1 MSRLENIRPISGAD
15 RIRLATCRGY
25 NVIVG
30 LKDNEEELYLLFI
43 DDGKLSIE
51 YCSKNNLYYDSSLN
65 ENPSIKGYFNKSG
78 RVVAQTLRKQRSEA
92 FVAPISTLSPFGDI
106 SAIKL
111 NDNINEFNGT
121 PICSKYINRRTRAD
135 TSKGA
140 KLGWKERSFPYF
152 PKHIETDQ
160 LRFKFDQIQEGAI
173 VYITEKV
180 HGTSGRYSKVL
191 QEQSFTRHWYRPW
204 ARPVSKYEF
213 LVGSRNLV
221 IGVGGDKYYFDNF
234 RFTLGDRLKGIIEH
248 DEIWYGEI
256 VGYTDNGSEIMPS
269 MDLDHISDKGL
280 RKALI
285 SKFGQVIAFNYSCPV
300 GQHRF
305 LVYRICTINKDGR
318 LLEHPWPVVK
328 RRCRSS
334 GIEHVPDMG
343 VFKFPDNMYPTN
355 SKLRE
360 AMTELANSPDG
371 LANKSTLSESL
382 MEGVVLRVENPNGT
396 IFWAKEKSFIFRVL
410 EGIAKE
416 DDAYL
421 DIEEVS

>member
-160 LRFKFDQIQEGAI
+160 LRFKFDQIQ
-173 VYITEKV
+173 
-180 HGTSGRYSKVL
+180 
-191 QEQSFTRHWYRPW
+191 
-204 ARPVSKYEF
+204 
-213 LVGSRNLV
+213 
-221 IGVGGDKYYFDNF
+221 
-234 RFTLGDRLKGIIEH
+234 
-248 DEIWYGEI
+248 
-256 VGYTDNGSEIMPS
+256 
-269 MDLDHISDKGL
+269 
-280 RKALI
+280 
-285 SKFGQVIAFNYSCPV
+285 
-300 GQHRF
+300 
-305 LVYRICTINKDGR
+305 
-318 LLEHPWPVVK
+318 
-328 RRCRSS
+328 
-334 GIEHVPDMG
+334 
-343 VFKFPDNMYPTN
+343 
-355 SKLRE
+355 
-360 AMTELANSPDG
+360 
-371 LANKSTLSESL
+371 
-382 MEGVVLRVENPNGT
+382 
-396 IFWAKEKSFIFRVL
+396 
-410 EGIAKE
+410 
-416 DDAYL
+416 
-421 DIEEVS
+421 